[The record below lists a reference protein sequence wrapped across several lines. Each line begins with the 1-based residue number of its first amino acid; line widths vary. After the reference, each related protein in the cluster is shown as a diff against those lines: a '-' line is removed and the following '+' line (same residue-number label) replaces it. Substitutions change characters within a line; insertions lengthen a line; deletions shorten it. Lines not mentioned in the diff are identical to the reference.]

1 MVGGIVVVLLLFVVV
16 VYVASL
22 YNHLVMLKHNV
33 AKAWANI
40 DVLLKQRNDEL
51 PKLVTVCKQHM
62 QYEQSLFEDLARAR
76 TATMT
81 ARAAHNTGALGA
93 AETKLRQHTGQLI
106 ALAESYPELRANQTF
121 MQLSRRIA
129 ELETAIADRR
139 VFYNDTVQ
147 LSNVAVEQFP
157 GSVFARTFSFRQ
169 VASLEFSEADHA
181 DASPRND

>member
-1 MVGGIVVVLLLFVVV
+1 MVGGIVVLLLFVVV
-16 VYVASL
+16 VYAASL

-40 DVLLKQRNDEL
+40 DVLLKQRHEEL

-81 ARAAHNTGALGA
+81 AGAAHNTNALGA
-93 AETKLRQHTGQLI
+93 AETKLRQYTGQLF
-106 ALAESYPELRANQTF
+106 ALAESYPELRVNQTF

-147 LSNVAVEQFP
+147 LNNAGVEQFP
-157 GSVFARTFSFRQ
+157 GSVFARMFAFKQ
-169 VASLEFSEADHA
+169 VASLEFGVAERANVSAW
-181 DASPRND
+181 NV